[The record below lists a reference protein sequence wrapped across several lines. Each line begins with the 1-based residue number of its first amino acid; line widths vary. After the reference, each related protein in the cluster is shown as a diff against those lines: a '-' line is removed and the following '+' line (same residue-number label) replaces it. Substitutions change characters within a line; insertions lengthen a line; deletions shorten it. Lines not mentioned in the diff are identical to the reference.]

1 MLDEFI
7 SYSYENKRK
16 FDIVAAYGMAL
27 LADEELTVR
36 GRIARTN
43 NTYSSK
49 KLNFGYSRNEYG

>member
-1 MLDEFI
+1 MLDELI

-16 FDIVAAYGMAL
+16 FDIVVALGLSL
-27 LADEELTVR
+27 LADEEFTIS